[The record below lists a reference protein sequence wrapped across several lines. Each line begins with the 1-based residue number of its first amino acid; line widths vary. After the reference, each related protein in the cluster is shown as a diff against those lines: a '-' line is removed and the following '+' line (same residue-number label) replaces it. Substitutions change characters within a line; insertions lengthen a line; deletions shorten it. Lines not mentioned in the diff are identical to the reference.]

1 MSASFAS
8 AAWVDSLAT
17 ALQGSAKVRTES
29 MSWVFGPL
37 LLVVDA
43 DAEHGLEATGIRI
56 DLHEGSVDG
65 VTLVSPQDERV
76 LAPFSIGGS
85 LARWKAAFAG
95 SLDLVDAILE
105 SKLRV
110 RGDLPTI
117 TRHRAL
123 LAAIAA
129 TGGEVETSWQDEQEP
144 VGATAQA

>member
-8 AAWVDSLAT
+8 AAWVEALAT
-17 ALQGSAKVRTES
+17 SLQGSAPVRTES

-43 DAEHGLEATGIRI
+43 DPEHGLEATAIRI
-56 DLHEGSVDG
+56 DLHEGSIDA
-65 VTLVSPQDERV
+65 VSTSPATDAG
-76 LAPFSIGGS
+76 LAPFAIGGS
-85 LARWKAAFAG
+85 LARWKAVFGG
-95 SLDLVDAILE
+95 SLEIVDGILE

-110 RGDLPTI
+110 RGDLPTL

-129 TGGEVETSWQDEQEP
+129 TGGAVETAWHDEQEA